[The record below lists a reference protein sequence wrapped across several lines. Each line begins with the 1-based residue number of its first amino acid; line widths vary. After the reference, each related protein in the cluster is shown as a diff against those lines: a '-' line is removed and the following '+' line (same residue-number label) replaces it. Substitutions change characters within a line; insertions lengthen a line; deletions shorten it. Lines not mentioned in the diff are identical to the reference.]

1 MELDF
6 AFMEKAFP
14 FLLKALPLT
23 LFLTG
28 LVLLLSFVPAFL
40 MAQKR
45 IESRGIGEKLITFYI
60 SFIRGTPLVLQ
71 ILLMYALLPSLL
83 NQLVKLLGLTFDVFQ
98 GINPLW
104 YAVIVFTLNTTALMS
119 EIFRSAILSVSAG
132 QMEAGLTIG
141 LTKFQTNVEVILPQ
155 ALSSAIPNLCSLTV
169 NLIKGTSLAF
179 FMGVKDIMAAAKIQ
193 AAYGYNYIEAYL
205 EVFLLYLVV
214 CTLVQ
219 IVYKILEIRFGWYRE
234 PLIKS
239 LFI

>member
-6 AFMEKAFP
+6 EFMEKAFP
-14 FLLKALPLT
+14 FLLKAIPLT
-23 LFLTG
+23 LFLAG

-40 MAQKR
+40 MAEKR
-45 IESRGIGEKLITFYI
+45 IEGHGFLERGVALYV

-71 ILLMYALLPSLL
+71 ILLVYALLPSVL
-83 NQLVKLLGLTFDVFQ
+83 NYIVKLCGSSFDVFH
-98 GINPLW
+98 GVNPLW
-104 YAVIVFTLNTTALMS
+104 YAVVVFTLNTTAMMS
-119 EIFRSAILSVSAG
+119 EIFRSAILSVSSG

-141 LTKFQTNVEVILPQ
+141 LTKFQTNVEIILPQ

-205 EVFLLYLVV
+205 EVFLLYLII
-214 CTLVQ
+214 CTFIQV
-219 IVYKILEIRFGWYRE
+219 VYKLLEIHFGWYRRASQVL
-234 PLIKS
+234 P
-239 LFI
+239 

>member
-6 AFMEKAFP
+6 AFMEKALP
-14 FLLKALPLT
+14 FLLQAIPLT

-28 LVLLLSFVPAFL
+28 LVLALSFIPAFL

-45 IESRGIGEKLITFYI
+45 IESHGIGERAIAIYV

-83 NQLVKLLGLTFDVFQ
+83 NVFVKFMGWDFDVFR
-98 GINPLW
+98 GVNPLW

-141 LTKFQTNVEVILPQ
+141 LTKFQTNVQVILPQ

-205 EVFLLYLVV
+205 EVFLLYLVI
-214 CTLVQ
+214 CTVVQ
-219 IVYKILEIRFGWYRE
+219 LVYKVLEIRFGWYRRAAE
-234 PLIKS
+234 ALQ
-239 LFI
+239 